1 MSEVSDILRD
11 RRLQAGGLQQMAA
24 VSALAHAGLL
34 ALLILAPA
42 RWLAAPPD
50 AAPRVMT
57 ISLNSGTPG
66 PTSGG
71 MTQIGGKAVQ
81 TETPPDAPKRPEAVR
96 APAAVAPTMT
106 VPVPERVPTRRGS
119 TDVKQAPSEA
129 RGATPTRGAQVTEG
143 TSLAETGAR
152 GRGFGLSSGGGA
164 GSGIQLDVGDFC
176 CPDYLMQMVERIR
189 SNWSP
194 QAEIAGRT
202 GMKFTIQRDG
212 TLTAI
217 EVVEASRYAGHNLVA
232 QRSLVITRQLPPLPA
247 AFPNPTLTVRLWF
260 EYTR

>member
-1 MSEVSDILRD
+1 MSEVSDVLRD
-11 RRLQAGGLQQMAA
+11 RRLQAGGLQQMTA
-24 VSALAHAGLL
+24 VSALAHAALL
-34 ALLILAPA
+34 AFIVLAPS
-42 RWLAAPPD
+42 RWLSAPPE
-50 AAPRVMT
+50 ARATVMT

-71 MTQIGGKAVQ
+71 MTQIGGRAVQ
-81 TETPPDAPKRPEAVR
+81 AETPPEAARRPEAVR
-96 APAAVAPTMT
+96 APAAVAPPMT
-106 VPVPERVPTRRGS
+106 VPERSAPRRS
-119 TDVKQAPSEA
+119 TADVKQAPAEA
-129 RGATPTRGAQVTEG
+129 RGSTPTRGAQVSEG

-152 GRGFGLSSGGGA
+152 GRGFGLSSGGGG

-217 EVVEASRYAGHNLVA
+217 EVVEGSRYPAHNLLA
-232 QRSLVITRQLPPLPA
+232 QRALVITRQLAPLPGA
-247 AFPNPTLTVRLWF
+247 YPNPTLTVRLWF
-260 EYTR
+260 DYTR

>member
-1 MSEVSDILRD
+1 MSEVSDVLRD

-24 VSALAHAGLL
+24 VSALVHAGLL
-34 ALLILAPA
+34 ALIVLAPA
-42 RWLAAPPD
+42 RWLTAPPD
-50 AAPRVMT
+50 AAPTVMT

-71 MTQIGGKAVQ
+71 MTQIGGRAIQ
-81 TETPPDAPKRPEAVR
+81 AETPPDAPKRPEAVR

-106 VPVPERVPTRRGS
+106 VPVPERTPTRRGS
-119 TDVKQAPSEA
+119 AEVKQAPTEA
-129 RGATPTRGAQVTEG
+129 RGTTPTRGAQVTEG

-152 GRGFGLSSGGGA
+152 GRGFGLSSGGGG

-176 CPDYLMQMVERIR
+176 CPDYLMQMVQRIR
-189 SNWSP
+189 SNWNP
-194 QAEIAGRT
+194 QAEVAGQAIVR
-202 GMKFTIQRDG
+202 FTIQRDG

-217 EVVEASRYAGHNLVA
+217 EVVEASRYAAHNLLA
-232 QRSLVITRQLPPLPA
+232 QRALVVTRQLPPLPA
-247 AFPNPTLTVRLWF
+247 GYPNPALTMRITF